1 MIHIEKENSKS
12 LGSMARSQHR
22 LAKAL
27 ERIAKV
33 LEENTCVNSSIGH
46 NKDSNFHP
54 GHEPQTGAYD
64 H

>member
-1 MIHIEKENSKS
+1 M
-12 LGSMARSQHR
+12 LGTTNLDLQRERTQQR
-22 LAKAL
+22 IAKAL

-46 NKDSNFHP
+46 NIDSNIHQ